1 MLKIIIFVRLV
12 SHFFKPSIL
21 LQQHIYQFSRTAHF
35 SRAKLLQVLG
45 LGQVGWLKGSYL
57 RWIGVVDCIRLDLVG
72 VERLLSLASG
82 DGALVVGLVLQADVD
97 GVVEAVDEVLLAS
110 G

>member
-1 MLKIIIFVRLV
+1 M
-12 SHFFKPSIL
+12 
-21 LQQHIYQFSRTAHF
+21 
-35 SRAKLLQVLG
+35 
-45 LGQVGWLKGSYL
+45 
-57 RWIGVVDCIRLDLVG
+57 G